1 MGSQNHQKPSSFC
14 KLNNTHF
21 SLPDSYI
28 CIFISCK
35 KWVHRLCLT
44 IFFIR
49 ILCPIIMH
57 FSFQAGKEWQ
67 IVWMTKDLSEEILSG
82 LRVVIPQSPF
92 CSIFTQLSFVRVVMI
107 DYHGGSLRMV
117 VSWQKSFCKY
127 LSLGLGS
134 PLACFQRRGY
144 AILWLHLQLASGSMQ
159 GQPFCLGG
167 NKKEGS

>member
-117 VSWQKSFCKY
+117 FMAKVFLQILKFGTWEPSCLFPAEGVCYSMAPLKVSFR
-127 LSLGLGS
+127 LHVGLAF
-134 PLACFQRRGY
+134 LLRR
-144 AILWLHLQLASGSMQ
+144 
-159 GQPFCLGG
+159 
-167 NKKEGS
+167 